1 MGSGM
6 LETGKIAKYFTVCLT
21 VATIIGGP
29 ARAGEEG
36 AVLEL
41 ANKPEFTERF
51 AGNAQVS
58 GQFLSGLAY
67 RSDLGQLDLNQVRL
81 SYTRDTKEPPSSV
94 CVRVTSADGRYWA
107 SNMYRSAGEFNG
119 PPAVP
124 IPTAYGEQLQA
135 YTPASLLMLATF
147 SETCNDTAGKTYVPG
162 LFGEKKGTEL
172 VAYVNVSQSKVSA
185 TLTDRDGTILEKVTC
200 RKPADGAK
208 VTFSHL
214 CNIALS
220 KVTYKGNYRLLV
232 EVRGLTGTS
241 SGQEYAVHLE

>member
-1 MGSGM
+1 M
-6 LETGKIAKYFTVCLT
+6 LKTGKIARFVAACLT
-21 VATIIGGP
+21 AAILSGEP
-29 ARAGEEG
+29 ARAGEQG

-67 RSDLGQLDLNQVRL
+67 RSDLGQLDLSQVRL
-81 SYTRDTKEPPSSV
+81 SYTRDAKEPPSSV

-107 SNMYRSAGEFNG
+107 SNMYRSAGAFNA

-135 YTPASLLMLATF
+135 YTPSGLLMLATF

-162 LFGEKKGTEL
+162 LFGAEKGAEL

-185 TLTDRDGTILEKVTC
+185 TLTDRDGTDLEKVTC
-200 RKPADGAK
+200 RKPDDGAK

-214 CNIALS
+214 CNIALT
-220 KVTYKGNYRLLV
+220 KITYKGSYRLRV
-232 EVRGLTGTS
+232 EVKGLTRTS
-241 SGQEYAVHLE
+241 TGQDYAVHLE